1 MFFLSIE
8 EGRPLF
14 LPCVTAMP
22 GAFVS
27 VYLDD
32 PPSNPLSICEAFV
45 YTDQGKHISN
55 YLVLTTNFKQRTD
68 NLNAAANKLEE
79 TIINKISQ

>member
-1 MFFLSIE
+1 M
-8 EGRPLF
+8 F

-27 VYLDD
+27 VYLED

-45 YTDQGKHISN
+45 YTDQGKCVSDIIIRINNCFCAFVTLIWKHPQ
-55 YLVLTTNFKQRTD
+55 VLFLDFVKSVNVRKV
-68 NLNAAANKLEE
+68 LP
-79 TIINKISQ
+79 